1 MPDIVRLKEQARLF
15 FQKGEWDKAR
25 RAVEQVL
32 MFESENTE
40 FNLILADIFLET
52 ADARRGLDQ
61 LEKVLRISEK
71 SQDHGRGIVACRKIL
86 SIDRERIELYN
97 KSGDLYYRLGLKSGA
112 IREWLKYIDQLKLR
126 QDYTAINAAYQKI
139 SGILPENQI
148 LKDLAARVRSIAE
161 QLLSDTSENAP
172 EPADIAPY
180 RRLVEVALKMGQPKK
195 IIETQLSYARV
206 LQRRGLLKKAKTVY
220 QKILERDPAN
230 EEALSKVLM
239 LRDNTDLD
247 QTQLRE
253 DFFEA
258 GRQFQEAIWSKV
270 EEQYELYYELAV
282 LFRYHGLRDDA
293 IIELQQAIKG
303 GGRQLKAF
311 EMLAMSFLE
320 QGDFGL
326 AKEVLHQGL
335 SIKKFLDNE
344 YVGLHY
350 NLGLAHEQMGDLAKA
365 VSEYEQVYIID
376 ITYKDVAYRLRRLEA
391 QLKAQTPAPASV
403 QAPAATQPAPKP
415 ASPSQIT
422 SPAVPAPKEAEPE
435 PVSPEPPA
443 AEISSQKS
451 AVAIPQPAAPA
462 SVASTAIPEP
472 RAEQTA
478 PISEQPAAMPAASQE
493 PAEVTSQTEASGEN
507 MAEVQEQAEPQAE
520 ETVAKEEPE
529 PDNVYLKEQGLSFL

>member
-1 MPDIVRLKEQARLF
+1 MPDIARLKEQARLF
-15 FQKGEWDKAR
+15 FVKGEWDKAR

-32 MFESENTE
+32 LFESENPE
-40 FNLILADIFLET
+40 FNLLLADIYLET
-52 ADARRGLDQ
+52 SDDRRGLDQ

-97 KSGDLYYRLGLKSGA
+97 KCGDLYSRLGLKSGA
-112 IREWLKYIDQLKLR
+112 VREWLKYIDQLKLR
-126 QDYTAINAAYQKI
+126 QDYAAINVVYQKI

-148 LKDLAARVRSIAE
+148 LKDLAARVKSIAE

-206 LQRRGLLKKAKTVY
+206 LQRRGLLKKAKAVY
-220 QKILERDPAN
+220 QKILEREPGN
-230 EEALSKVLM
+230 EEALSKILM
-239 LRDNTDLD
+239 LRDNTDQD

-253 DFFEA
+253 DFYEA

-270 EEQYELYYELAV
+270 EERYEPYYELAV

-293 IIELQQAIKG
+293 IVELQQAIKG

-311 EMLAMSFLE
+311 ELLAMSFLE

-365 VSEYEQVYIID
+365 ISEYEQVYIID
-376 ITYKDVAYRLRRLEA
+376 ITYKDVASRLRRLEA
-391 QLKAQTPAPASV
+391 QLKAQSLPAPS
-403 QAPAATQPAPKP
+403 AAA
-415 ASPSQIT
+415 
-422 SPAVPAPKEAEPE
+422 PAVPAPVLSPPLAAPPKETAILPQPQAAAAAEVQKTGTDQIRPVAPPVAETAVLAEPAA
-435 PVSPEPPA
+435 PPA
-443 AEISSQKS
+443 ATDQE
-451 AVAIPQPAAPA
+451 AVATEGP
-462 SVASTAIPEP
+462 SRENL
-472 RAEQTA
+472 AEA
-478 PISEQPAAMPAASQE
+478 GI
-493 PAEVTSQTEASGEN
+493 
-507 MAEVQEQAEPQAE
+507 QEQAETQSE
-520 ETVAKEEPE
+520 EAATEEPE
-529 PDNVYLKEQGLSFL
+529 PDNIYLKEQGLSFL